1 MATLLCTVRSCARPL
16 RRLDG
21 RLTCARGHSFDVAAS
36 GYVNLLQPQD
46 RRSRHPGDSREVAL
60 ARRRFAEAGH
70 DRPLI
75 EALLAEIKR
84 VALERTPSLLD
95 IGCGEGFL
103 LRSLNAA
110 RNLEAYGL
118 DISVP
123 AIELAAKASSDAT
136 WIVA

>member
-1 MATLLCTVRSCARPL
+1 MATLLCTVRHCARRL

-36 GYVNLLQPQD
+36 GYVHLLQPQD
-46 RRSRHPGDSREVAL
+46 RRSPHPGDSREAVL

-70 DRPLI
+70 DC
-75 EALLAEIKR
+75 ALTKAVLAEIER
-84 VALERTPSLLD
+84 AAPRRTPSLLD

-103 LRSLNAA
+103 LRSLTSA
-110 RNLEAYGL
+110 RTFEAYGL

-123 AIELAAKASSDAT
+123 AIDLAAKSS
-136 WIVA
+136 